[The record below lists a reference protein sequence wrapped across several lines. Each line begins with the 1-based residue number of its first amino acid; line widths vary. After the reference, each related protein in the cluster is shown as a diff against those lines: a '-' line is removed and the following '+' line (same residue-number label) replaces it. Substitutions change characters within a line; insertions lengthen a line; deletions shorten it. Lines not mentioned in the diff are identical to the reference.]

1 MNIGEFVAII
11 KKEYPSI
18 SISKIRFLEKE
29 GFLKPIRS
37 KGGTRKFTNKD
48 IDLVKQILNLQE
60 NYFYS
65 LKAIK
70 KDKSLLKSNQKKLK
84 RHKSY
89 TKSEV
94 IKLSGLS
101 IKQFNELVEFNF
113 LNTKDTYDEDDL
125 ESFKSWSYFYFLGL
139 FPKNFVLINS
149 VSERLE
155 GFINY
160 LELSLNLDEKEKK
173 ELRYNLINLI
183 KGKL

>member
-1 MNIGEFVAII
+1 MEFFDSEMVI
-11 KKEYPSI
+11 KFQVKRNPELTNFI
-18 SISKIRFLEKE
+18 MEHADEIEVLEPK
-29 GFLKPIRS
+29 
-37 KGGTRKFTNKD
+37 
-48 IDLVKQILNLQE
+48 
-60 NYFYS
+60 S
-65 LKAIK
+65 LKLDI
-70 KDKSLLKSNQKKLK
+70 QKKLK
-84 RHKSY
+84 KHKSY

-101 IKQFNELVEFNF
+101 TKQFNELVEFNF

-160 LELSLNLDEKEKK
+160 LELSLNFH
-173 ELRYNLINLI
+173 
-183 KGKL
+183 KGN

>member
-1 MNIGEFVAII
+1 MKIGEFVAII
-11 KKEYPSI
+11 KKEYPAI
-18 SISKIRFLEKE
+18 SISKIRFLVKE

-37 KGGTRKFTNKD
+37 KGGTRNFTNKD

-65 LKAIK
+65 LKSIK

-84 RHKSY
+84 KHKSY

-101 IKQFNELVEFNF
+101 TKQFNELIEFNF

-125 ESFKSWSYFYFLGL
+125 ESFKSWTYFYFLGL

-160 LELSLNLDEKEKK
+160 LELSLNLDEKERK

>member
-1 MNIGEFVAII
+1 MKIGEFVAII

-37 KGGTRKFTNKD
+37 KGGTRNFTNKD

-65 LKAIK
+65 LKSIK

-84 RHKSY
+84 KHKSY

-101 IKQFNELVEFNF
+101 TKQFNELIEFNF

-125 ESFKSWSYFYFLGL
+125 ESFKSWTYFYFLGL

-160 LELSLNLDEKEKK
+160 LELSLNLDEKERK